1 MTAPSRWETGL
12 PALVL
17 AAAALLGGAAGLLIA
32 PHAAAVVLAST
43 LVQLGATALGWR
55 LGGRFAVMPGV
66 VAVVTL
72 GIALEPTLRELL
84 RLGAVPWAV
93 LALAFGTLN
102 LVRRARSMAE
112 LATGVVLLSAAAAV
126 SAFVTA
132 RGGAPLVPSLL
143 ASSVPVLGGALVA
156 TVQRLDEARRDRL
169 SRPAVPPVPTGGDA
183 GDARQ
188 ALLLVALRAEGML
201 TAARDETAAAQ
212 ARDLRTVALQGLNAP
227 DAASGPRLT
236 VRIDVAPAGAEK
248 EQRAPEPDRPE
259 TPTLSEREREIARLL
274 TTGASNAQIAREL
287 YLSEATIKGH
297 VSRMMRRFDCGN
309 RTQLALMTARWF
321 G

>member
-1 MTAPSRWETGL
+1 VTDPSRWETGL

-17 AAAALLGGAAGLLIA
+17 AAAAVLGGAAGLLIA

-55 LGGRFAVMPGV
+55 LTGRSALVTGV

-102 LVRRARSMAE
+102 LVRRARSMTE
-112 LATGVVLLSAAAAV
+112 LVSGVALSSAAAAV
-126 SAFVTA
+126 SAVVTA
-132 RGGAPLVPSLL
+132 QGGAPLVPSLL

-156 TVQRLDEARRDRL
+156 TVQRLNEARRDRL
-169 SRPAVPPVPTGGDA
+169 SRPVVPPVSTGDDTGG
-183 GDARQ
+183 ARQ
-188 ALLLVALRAEGML
+188 ALLLVALRAESML

-236 VRIDVAPAGAEK
+236 VRIDVASAGAEG
-248 EQRAPEPDRPE
+248 EQRAPEPDGAE
-259 TPTLSEREREIARLL
+259 TPALSEREGEIARLL
-274 TTGASNAQIAREL
+274 TTGASNARIAREL

-309 RTQLALMTARWF
+309 RTQLALMAARWF